1 MPPSTAVAK
10 RVRVGD
16 LLLTKSWYTGR
27 QTSVCGNPTA
37 ISKLEFLIF
46 FFFDLQTR
54 ILTGVS
60 PHPDVLDL
68 IHCRFWMAAAFGLC
82 QALTINNLE
91 TITAVSLAFF
101 HWYDRNSELRS
112 SEDQL

>member
-1 MPPSTAVAK
+1 M
-10 RVRVGD
+10 GD
-16 LLLTKSWYTGR
+16 LLLTKSWYTDR
-27 QTSVCGNPTA
+27 QNSVCGNPTA

-46 FFFDLQTR
+46 FFALQTR

-60 PHPDVLDL
+60 LHPDVLDL

-112 SEDQL
+112 REDQL